1 MKNIIN
7 DLKKL
12 NNNPTEKMKKE
23 FEKKYGVT
31 FEDERI

>member
-23 FEKKYGVT
+23 FEKEGDDFT
-31 FEDERI
+31 R